1 MRKVGTASEGRDRK
15 VRVLLYIMQRTLKRV
30 EVIYEYY
37 RFVGLLFLSLRTIR
51 D

>member
-1 MRKVGTASEGRDRK
+1 M
-15 VRVLLYIMQRTLKRV
+15 RVLLYIMQGTLKRV

-37 RFVGLLFLSLRTIR
+37 RFVGLRFLSLQTIR